1 MQMSRRAKTFSTSVN
16 PGSGSPTGGPVVIGL
31 SASRLA
37 RMPATVPES
46 KYLFHIVSEYKPYLF
61 RQRHVDMEVRKEGAG
76 AGTLAVMIVAV
87 IIVVHGHFFSPISSI
102 TLSILK

>member
-31 SASRLA
+31 SASRFA
-37 RMPATVPES
+37 WMATAVPEG
-46 KYLFHIVSEYKPYLF
+46 KYLFHIVSEHKPYLF
-61 RQRHVDMEVRKEGAG
+61 RQRHVDMEVRKKSMGAG
-76 AGTLAVMIVAV
+76 MLAVMIVAV